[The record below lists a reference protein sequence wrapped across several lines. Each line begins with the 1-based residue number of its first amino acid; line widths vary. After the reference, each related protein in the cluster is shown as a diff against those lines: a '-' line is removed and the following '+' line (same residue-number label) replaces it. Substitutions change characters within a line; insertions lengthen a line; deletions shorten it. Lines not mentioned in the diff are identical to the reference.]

1 MMAPKPAQPQPEVK
15 RVYTPTE
22 IAYKE
27 KVLKKLKVPQS
38 TVMLQLMELGY
49 ADYDKNWKFVKKDK
63 KPDIVKVLD
72 LLNKK

>member
-1 MMAPKPAQPQPEVK
+1 MMAPMPAKPQPEVK